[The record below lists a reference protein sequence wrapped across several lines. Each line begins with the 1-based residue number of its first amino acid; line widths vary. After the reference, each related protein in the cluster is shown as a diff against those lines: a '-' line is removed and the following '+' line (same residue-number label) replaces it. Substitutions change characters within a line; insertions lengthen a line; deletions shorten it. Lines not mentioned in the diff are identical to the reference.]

1 MSRSRI
7 RVLVVT
13 SVALLVLV
21 AGGILLFLAT
31 NRNNQDR
38 GQPLPITLT
47 PLAARRVSGV
57 PYVLVHPLPGTQL
70 TLEEY
75 KRGMLSPVSSGRT
88 NDQGIYNICVF
99 TEPRA
104 GRDRYCLT
112 PPTLDPSCRNYP
124 ELEDADFWNGIV
136 ITLDGNQISG
146 GRLGSQNTLE
156 ETAWHNP
163 SEYSLCY
170 RVPLNVGTHTMTYTF
185 DWKAA
190 NVVDKAQWD
199 FTVRP

>member
-1 MSRSRI
+1 MSKVRI
-7 RVLVVT
+7 RVFVFI
-13 SVALLVLV
+13 SAALLVLV
-21 AGGILLFLAT
+21 AGGALLFFAG
-31 NRNNQDR
+31 NRTNQDR

-47 PLAARRVSGV
+47 PLGARRVSGV
-57 PYVLVHPLPGTQL
+57 PYVLVHPLPGAQL

-75 KRGMLSPVSSGRT
+75 NRGMLSPVSSGKT
-88 NDQGIYNICVF
+88 NDKGIYSICVF
-99 TEPRA
+99 TEPRF
-104 GRDRYCLT
+104 GRALYCRT
-112 PPTLDPSCRNYP
+112 PPTLDSSCRNYP
-124 ELEDADFWNGIV
+124 ELEDADFWNSIV
-136 ITLDGNQISG
+136 ITLDGSQING

-185 DWKAA
+185 NWKAA

-199 FTVRP
+199 FTIRP